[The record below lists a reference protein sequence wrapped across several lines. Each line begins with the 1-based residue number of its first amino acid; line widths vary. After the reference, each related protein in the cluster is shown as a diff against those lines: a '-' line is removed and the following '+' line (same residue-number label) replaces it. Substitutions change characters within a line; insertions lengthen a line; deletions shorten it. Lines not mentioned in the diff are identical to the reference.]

1 MTFKEFVHLSD
12 EGLCLA
18 IEEYCYGRI
27 WHEYSRGPG
36 GAVYVLAAPGLQ
48 YCLLS
53 DLDYLASWDKTMRL
67 HLDHGDTLTLV
78 VKEDRYI
85 TVTDERGTYDMV
97 WETETDIRRRVCKNV
112 LWKVL
117 RQTPHS

>member
-1 MTFKEFVHLSD
+1 
-12 EGLCLA
+12 
-18 IEEYCYGRI
+18 
-27 WHEYSRGPG
+27 
-36 GAVYVLAAPGLQ
+36 VLAAPGLQ

-53 DLDYLASWDKTMRL
+53 DLDYLASWDKTIRL

-85 TVTDERGTYDMV
+85 TVTDERGTYDMA

-117 RQTPHS
+117 REQGECEVSEG